1 MTKEN
6 ETIKHQR
13 QKIKNVNLVQD
24 FSTAGSHPHSLMV
37 RCPSEGGHIPGD
49 AGSNPSGTHYV
60 CRQRSLELIGV
71 LFRKICLLTFFSNY
85 LFFIE
90 LFSKRDTPFL
100 IDARRDDR
108 TVLCYFEHNFLLNFL
123 SCKIFCS
130 FFSH

>member
-1 MTKEN
+1 
-6 ETIKHQR
+6 
-13 QKIKNVNLVQD
+13 
-24 FSTAGSHPHSLMV
+24 MV

-123 SCKIFCS
+123 SCKIFLYS
-130 FFSH
+130 FFFTLNLIVLKIFFYLFDFMDFAFMDG